1 MSFSFSSGSTILGMN
16 ARNLDFIK
24 PHNPPSVRHIAD
36 DKLLCKRIL
45 RKGSVP
51 VPDLITKIRHA
62 RDLETFNWDTLPGSF
77 VLKPNRGFG
86 GSGIIVVYGRKK
98 NRTDAWVRA
107 DRSLVTIDDL
117 KSHIRNILEGSFSL
131 SGTPDIAFFEERLK
145 LHKTF
150 KPYAYKGI
158 PDVRIIVFNNVPVMA
173 MLRLPTRES
182 DGKANLQLGG
192 VGVGIDL
199 ANGVT
204 TTAIVGKQSKLI
216 DTLPKSSL
224 SLSGIRIPYWDDILD
239 LAVQAQSV
247 SGLGFLGA
255 DVAIDRDRGP
265 VFLELN
271 ARPGLS
277 IQIANQSGLK
287 ERLNRIAGLKIKTK
301 ARGVRVGKNLFGGE
315 IEEEVEEI
323 SGKRLISP
331 VETVTLVGK
340 NGKEIEVHAKIDTG
354 AFLSSLDISLAR
366 ELGYEKLIRDFS
378 ALDLSEFSL
387 TRGEG
392 KHIKKLL
399 MTRHGKTMPDLAGT
413 TLVHSASGLTIRP
426 IISLPF
432 VMDKRRVRSH
442 MNIIDRSGMRYKLL
456 IGRKDLKRFLIAV

>member
-1 MSFSFSSGSTILGMN
+1 MLSFFSSGSAVLGMN

-36 DKLLCKRIL
+36 DKLLCKKIL
-45 RKGSVP
+45 RKGGVP
-51 VPDLITKIRHA
+51 VPDLISKIRNTRA
-62 RDLETFNWDTLPGSF
+62 LETFDWTSLPNSF

-98 NRTDAWVRA
+98 NRADAWVRA
-107 DRSLVTIDDL
+107 DRSLVTINDL
-117 KSHIRNILEGSFSL
+117 KAHVRNILEGSFSL
-131 SGTPDIAFFEERLK
+131 SGTPDMAFFEERLK

-158 PDVRIIVFNNVPVMA
+158 PDIRIIVFNKVPVMA

-199 ANGVT
+199 ASGVT

-224 SLSGIRIPYWDDILD
+224 SLSGIRIPCWDDILD
-239 LAVQAQSV
+239 LAVQAQIV

-277 IQIANQSGLK
+277 IQVANQSGLK
-287 ERLNRIAGLKIKTK
+287 ERLTRIAGLTIKTK
-301 ARGVRVGKNLFGGE
+301 TRGVRVGKNLFGGE

-340 NGKEIEVHAKIDTG
+340 NGKEIEVQAKIDTG
-354 AFLSSLDISLAR
+354 AFLTSIDTDLAR
-366 ELGYEKLIRDFS
+366 QLGYTKLIQTFS

-387 TRGEG
+387 KRGEG
-392 KHIKKLL
+392 KRIKTAL
-399 MTRHGKTMPDLAGT
+399 MKRHTRSIPDLAGT
-413 TLVHSASGLTIRP
+413 SLVHSANGLTIRP

-432 VMDKRRVRSH
+432 VMDKRRVRSR

-456 IGRKDLKRFLIAV
+456 IGRKDLKHFLIAV